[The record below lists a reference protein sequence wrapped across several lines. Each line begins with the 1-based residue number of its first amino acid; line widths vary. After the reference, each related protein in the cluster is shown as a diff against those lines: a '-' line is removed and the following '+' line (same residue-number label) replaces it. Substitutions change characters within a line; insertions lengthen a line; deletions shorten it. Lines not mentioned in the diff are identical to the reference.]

1 MKVRDIT
8 DKIKDI
14 VIPRDVKKEDFELT
28 ESEKKEITEDNTM
41 TEDQKAISD
50 ETEVD
55 IANNKVNNDDEEIK
69 IRTIIVTEEDNEKEN
84 KTMMSTAIK
93 LVVGASIAAAGL
105 AAIFLNSRKR
115 K

>member
-14 VIPRDVKKEDFELT
+14 VIPKNVKKEDFELT
-28 ESEKKEITEDNTM
+28 ESEKKKITEDNTM
-41 TEDQKAISD
+41 TEEQKPISYEI
-50 ETEVD
+50 ETD
-55 IANNKVNNDDEEIK
+55 ASKDDVNNDNEEIK

-93 LVVGASIAAAGL
+93 LVVGVGIAAAGL
-105 AAIFLNSRKR
+105 AAILLNSRKR